1 MHMVITLIKGSNID
15 ASKICFENTK
25 AAAISSFSKVIKFIT
40 DLKGIACQFALDD
53 FGSGLS
59 SFKYLKNLPIDYL
72 KIDGMFVKG
81 MFEDPLD
88 NTIVKSINDIG
99 MKTFAEF
106 VENDVIK
113 EQLKRPV
120 IDSVQGYGIG
130 NPPPFN

>member
-1 MHMVITLIKGSNID
+1 
-15 ASKICFENTK
+15 
-25 AAAISSFSKVIKFIT
+25 
-40 DLKGIACQFALDD
+40 
-53 FGSGLS
+53 
-59 SFKYLKNLPIDYL
+59 
-72 KIDGMFVKG
+72 MFVKG